1 MNTKQI
7 DLSERKNEIL
17 KTIVHAYIN
26 GAKPVGS
33 KTVADKA
40 GLGLSPATIRNA
52 MADLEDIGLL
62 FQPHSSAGRLPT
74 ERGLRYYVDFLLE
87 KEDLSWGDQVA
98 LEKGLMFRSAD
109 LAATL
114 KRAVQLLASF
124 SGHVAVLSAPRLT
137 CDYLIHLEFLRIRPG
152 VILVIS
158 VSDTGMVQN
167 RLVQTDYDIQEE
179 TLEQIS
185 QYLSKR
191 LVHMCLEELRSVII
205 EELKE
210 ERRVFSLLL
219 EDLLDQ
225 MKGTAGHGEVFIDG
239 RLNLLDKPEF
249 SNVSRIRAILQTL
262 EEKKALLTLLD
273 KCLDSRGVQIFIGS
287 EGLGNEMPGCGLVLA
302 PYAGSSSGNPLG
314 SLGVVG
320 PIRMNYARVVSLV
333 EYTAQVLG
341 EKFKES

>member
-1 MNTKQI
+1 MDTKHI
-7 DLSERKNEIL
+7 DLSERSREIL
-17 KTIVHAYIN
+17 RTIIHAYIN
-26 GAKPVGS
+26 DAEPVGS
-33 KTVADKA
+33 RTVAKKA

-74 ERGLRYYVDFLLE
+74 ETGLRYYLDFLLE

-98 LEKGLMFRSAD
+98 IEKGLMFRSAD
-109 LAATL
+109 LVATL
-114 KRAVQLLASF
+114 KRAVQILASF
-124 SGHVAVLSAPRLT
+124 SGHAAVASAPRFT

-152 VILVIS
+152 LILVIS

-167 RLVQTDYDIQEE
+167 RLVQIDYDIPEKK
-179 TLEQIS
+179 LEQIS
-185 QYLSKR
+185 QYLSSK

-210 ERRVFSLLL
+210 ERRVFGVLLK
-219 EDLLDQ
+219 DLLGQ
-225 MKGTAGHGEVFIDG
+225 MKRSTEQGEVFIEG
-239 RLNLLDKPEF
+239 KLNLLDKPEF
-249 SNVSRIRAILQTL
+249 SGASRIRAILQTF

-273 KCLDSRGVQIFIGS
+273 RCLDSSGVQIFIGS
-287 EGLGNEMPGCGLVLA
+287 EGLGNEVPACGMVLA
-302 PYAGSSSGNPLG
+302 SYAGSDSPLG
-314 SLGVVG
+314 GLGIVG
-320 PIRMNYARVVSLV
+320 PIRMNYARAVSLV

>member
-1 MNTKQI
+1 MDTKHI
-7 DLSERKNEIL
+7 DLSERSREIL
-17 KTIVHAYIN
+17 KTVIHAYIN
-26 GAKPVGS
+26 DAEPVGS
-33 KTVADKA
+33 RTVAKKA

-74 ERGLRYYVDFLLE
+74 ETGLRYYVDFLLE
-87 KEDLSWGDQVA
+87 KENLSWGDQVA
-98 LEKGLMFRSAD
+98 IEKGLMLRSAG
-109 LAATL
+109 LVATL

-124 SGHVAVLSAPRLT
+124 SGHAAVVSAPRLT
-137 CDYLIHLEFLRIRPG
+137 CDRLIHLEFLRIRPG
-152 VILVIS
+152 LILVVS

-167 RLVQTDYDIQEE
+167 RLVQIDYDIQEE
-179 TLEQIS
+179 KLEKFS
-185 QYLSKR
+185 QYLSNK

-210 ERRVFSLLL
+210 KKRVFDVLL

-225 MKGTAGHGEVFIDG
+225 MKVSTEQGEVFIEG
-239 RLNLLDKPEF
+239 KLNLLDKPEF
-249 SNVSRIRAILQTL
+249 SNVSRIRAILQTF

-273 KCLDSRGVQIFIGS
+273 RCLDSRGVQIYIGS
-287 EGLGNEMPGCGLVLA
+287 EGLGNEVPGCGMVLA
-302 PYAGSSSGNPLG
+302 PYAGSNSPLG
-314 SLGVVG
+314 SLGIVG
-320 PIRMNYARVVSLV
+320 PISMNYARAVSLV